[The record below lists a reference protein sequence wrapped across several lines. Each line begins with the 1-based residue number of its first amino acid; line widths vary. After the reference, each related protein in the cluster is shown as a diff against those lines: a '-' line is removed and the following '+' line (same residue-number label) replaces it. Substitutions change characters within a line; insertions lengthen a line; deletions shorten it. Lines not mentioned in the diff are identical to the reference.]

1 MKKVEIFKVDLKD
14 RSYDI
19 VIGPNLIG
27 AAAKYITPLIKHKPV
42 IIITDDNVA
51 KHHLNNLVFALEAGG
66 ITHSVITLPP
76 GESTK
81 SFDEF
86 KTIISAILDAK
97 PERSSSLIAFGGG
110 VIGDLV
116 GFAASVILRGIDFF
130 QIPTTLLAQVDSSVG
145 GKTGINTHHGKNLI
159 GTFYQP
165 RIVLADTNVL
175 ETLPKRE
182 FLSGYAEIV
191 KYGLM
196 GDKKFFEWLE
206 INGEALLNGNED
218 LLRYAIMTS
227 CCAKA
232 RFVKSDEKEF
242 GSRALLN
249 FGHTF
254 GHALEANTGFG
265 SKLLH
270 GEAVAIGMIMA
281 FDLSVLMGLCQK
293 EDASRVRKHF
303 LSIGLPTQMSDIA
316 NQNWESELILNY
328 IARDKKVQNGKI
340 NFILTRGIGHVFMS
354 SGVDTAD
361 LVTVLNQTTKI

>member
-51 KHHLNNLVFALEAGG
+51 KHHLNNLVFALEADGM
-66 ITHSVITLPP
+66 THSVITLPP

-97 PERSSSLIAFGGG
+97 PERSSSLIAFGG

-182 FLSGYAEIV
+182 ILSGYAEIV

-206 INGEALLNGNED
+206 INGEALINGNED
-218 LLRYAIMTS
+218 LRRYAIMTS

-270 GEAVAIGMIMA
+270 GEAVAVGMIMA